1 MAIDER
7 VIERQEQ
14 VGRRLTSLRDA
25 IDRLIARGQIETS
38 EWRVADVNGRRTIT
52 ARWTVEE
59 CWADG
64 CELEAVRAIGY
75 PEDPDEGSMPFC
87 ATHDWS
93 DVDEEDEAITA

>member
-25 IDRLIARGQIETS
+25 IDRLIARGQMETS
-38 EWRVADVNGRRTIT
+38 DWRVADVSGRRTIT

-75 PEDPDEGSMPFC
+75 PDDPTGGDGPFC

-93 DVDEEDEAITA
+93 DIDDAVAATA